1 MASVQLTDVHKAYG
15 ATQVVKGVSLSIAS
29 GELVALLGP
38 SGCGKTTTLRMVA
51 GLERVDRGVI
61 CIDGQEVDGPK
72 GSTPPERRGLGMVFQ
87 SYAVWPNRT
96 VAQNVAY
103 PLTLQRV
110 ARSEVER
117 RVAEGLSWVRLS
129 ALGDRLPQQLSGGQ
143 LQRVAIAR
151 ALVANPKVL
160 LLDEPLSNLDAAL
173 REELRGEIAALRA
186 RLGTTMIF
194 VTHDQGEALALA
206 DRVAVMSRGV
216 IEQVGRPDV
225 VYREPATPYVASFV
239 GGANQLDG
247 VVEGGCFV
255 CAGVRFPLPA
265 GSDSAEG
272 PATLV
277 VRPEDLHVGGDGP
290 ALPLSARLFLGS
302 ATEYRFLLGDRV
314 LRAVGPPRDDATP
327 SSRLPL
333 RLGRIRLYPPAA

>member
-1 MASVQLTDVHKAYG
+1 MAAVQLTDVHKAYG
-15 ATQVVKGVSLSIAS
+15 ATPVVKGVSLSIAG

-61 CIDGQEVDGPK
+61 SIDGYEVDGPA
-72 GSTPPERRGLGMVFQ
+72 GTTPPERRGLGMVFQ

-103 PLTLQRV
+103 PLQLQRFGK
-110 ARSEVER
+110 SEVAR
-117 RVAEGLSWVRLS
+117 RVAEALGWVRLS

-151 ALVANPKVL
+151 ALVANPRVL

-206 DRVAVMSRGV
+206 DRVAVMNRGV
-216 IEQVGRPDV
+216 LEQVGKPDV
-225 VYREPATPYVASFV
+225 VYREPATPYVATFV

-247 VVEGGCFV
+247 HVDAGHFV
-255 CAGVRFPLPA
+255 CAEVRFPLPA
-265 GSDSAEG
+265 GTLGADG

-290 ALPLSARLFLGS
+290 VLPLSARLFLGS

-314 LRAVGPPRDDATP
+314 LRAVGPHREDATP

-333 RLGRIRLYPPAA
+333 RFGRVRLYPRAT

>member
-1 MASVQLTDVHKAYG
+1 MAAVELHDVHKAYG
-15 ATQVVKGVSLSIAS
+15 ATAVVKGVSLAIAS

-51 GLERVDRGVI
+51 GLEVVDRGVI
-61 CIDGQEVDGPK
+61 RIGGEEVDGP
-72 GSTPPERRGLGMVFQ
+72 TRRVPPERRGLGMVFQ
-87 SYAVWPNRT
+87 SYAVWPHRT
-96 VAQNVAY
+96 VAENVAY
-103 PLTLQRV
+103 PLALQR
-110 ARSEVER
+110 ASKPEIAR
-117 RVAEGLSWVRLS
+117 RVAEALGWVRLS

-143 LQRVAIAR
+143 RQRVAIAR

-206 DRVAVMSRGV
+206 DRVALMNRGV
-216 IEQVGRPDV
+216 IEQVDTPSV
-225 VYREPATPYVASFV
+225 VYREPATPYVATFV
-239 GGANQLDG
+239 GGANALDG
-247 VVEGGCFV
+247 CVEAGHFVVGE
-255 CAGVRFPLPA
+255 VRFPLPA
-265 GSDSAEG
+265 GTDAKDG
-272 PATLV
+272 AATLV
-277 VRPEDLHVGGDGP
+277 VRPEDLRVGGEGP

-314 LRAVGPPRDDATP
+314 LRAVGPHRDDATAGA
-327 SSRLPL
+327 RLQVSL
-333 RLGRIRLYPPAA
+333 ARVRLYPRAG